1 MKRKQFVSQL
11 VRDGCKLL
19 RPGARHDIYVNPHTG
34 QKQPVPR
41 HTVQKSITFW
51 QNTSESIWACNDD
64 LYERNAQQSHSHAEI
79 NPNRRDKAK
88 SL

>member
-19 RPGARHDIYVNPHTG
+19 RPGAKHDIYVNPHTG

-41 HTVQKSITFW
+41 HTEIDNAL
-51 QNTSESIWACNDD
+51 QNTSESIWACKDD
-64 LYERNAQQSHSHAEI
+64 LYE
-79 NPNRRDKAK
+79 
-88 SL
+88 